1 MSEYDDARAERDYR
15 LNPPDS
21 APGQGDIGD
30 GWGDLYS
37 GSENSTL
44 GNDFTGMDSDMNIN
58 SILNGDT
65 PQMQAQGMQQQMNPA
80 SITSTEDKII
90 DVSLKVLKAI
100 KEFSFAFVKSLR
112 NNTPYDWHVLG
123 ERMFKISAV
132 AEGLG
137 VFFVLLKPFVSY
149 IKQPSDLII
158 GGILSM
164 IVGTILMMVFS
175 KSEGAPEPEMP
186 EEEVSIPDDNMD
198 LFSNLADDDADDI
211 FASDSSEDNTDIWDS
226 LADDEGLYNDDYYE
240 EDVDNSNCAGSEGF
254 SVDEALNMVQEIP
267 AGTQTRQYLFETFT
281 RILPHIT
288 PTFDNMEDVDY
299 DSDEFMMYEEYLR
312 NAAYQV
318 GTKDENIPELEEV
331 RKNLFL
337 IQLRAT
343 RPAGLKEQDIAN
355 EVANLYSRDEDYNVV
370 RYGVYATV
378 DSTVG
383 KLIIN
388 IFTGESAMV
397 SLNDIYSNVSDWVK
411 DPKITMPFVWGI
423 SEMGKPYYCDL
434 LDSESII
441 ITGEARSG
449 KSWKGQSIVAQL
461 CMFNSPKDIEFYIFD
476 HKNTASDYRYLST
489 VLPHVKYFCGD
500 ATKINEGINRVV
512 EQVKSYV
519 ESQLKQA
526 GVLNIKDY
534 NRLNPEDKIPFRYV
548 IIDELQSLMDSYD
561 KDEAAEFRK
570 LMSTIVSKLPYLGL
584 RLIMFPHRIV
594 DRIIS
599 KDTYSLI
606 SNRAVVRQLNKD
618 EVKNAVGV
626 TEKQFPYSLVNN
638 GDMAVK
644 SKDIARGQVVFCHA
658 EVLTPTNEGNKDVF
672 KFIGSVW
679 RKLEPDCQCI
689 TIDGA
694 IGGHIAIGV
703 SDKELAE
710 RVSQRVTP
718 DHTAGKDSYHI
729 QNQGSSIDELDLPDD
744 DGSEEDFWND
754 ILKDN

>member
-1 MSEYDDARAERDYR
+1 MSGYDEARAERDYR
-15 LNPPDS
+15 MNPPDS
-21 APGQGDIGD
+21 APGQGDMGD
-30 GWGDLYS
+30 GWGDLYADS
-37 GSENSTL
+37 DNTTM
-44 GNDFTGMDSDMNIN
+44 GNDFTGMGSDMNID
-58 SILNGDT
+58 SILNGEN
-65 PQMQAQGMQQQMNPA
+65 PQMQQMGMQQSNPA
-80 SITSTEDKII
+80 NITSTEDKVI
-90 DVSLKVLKAI
+90 DISLKILKGI

-112 NNTPYDWHVLG
+112 NNTAYDWHVLG

-132 AEGLG
+132 AEGIG
-137 VFFVLLKPFVSY
+137 VFFVLLKPFVPY

-175 KSEGAPEPEMP
+175 KSEGAPETENI
-186 EEEVSIPDDNMD
+186 EESPLSEENTDIFND
-198 LFSNLADDDADDI
+198 LVDEDI
-211 FASDSSEDNTDIWDS
+211 FASDDSDSEDNGDIWDS
-226 LADDEGLYNDDYYE
+226 LTDEDGLYDDDDYYE
-240 EDVDNSNCAGSEGF
+240 EEVDNSNRAGSEGF
-254 SVDEALNMVQEIP
+254 NVDEAMTMVQEIP

-288 PTFDNMEDVDY
+288 PTFDNMEEVNY

-318 GTKDENIPELEEV
+318 GTKEENIPELEEV

-337 IQLRAT
+337 IQLRAS
-343 RPAGLKEQDIAN
+343 RPAGLKEQEIAN

-397 SLNDIYSNVSDWVK
+397 SLNDIYSNISEWVK
-411 DPKITMPFVWGI
+411 NPKITMPFVWGI

-500 ATKINEGINRVV
+500 ATKINEGINKVV

-561 KDEAAEFRK
+561 KDQAAEFRK

-644 SKDIARGQVVFCHA
+644 SKDIARGQTVFCHA

-694 IGGHIAIGV
+694 IGGRIAIGV

-710 RVSQRVTP
+710 RAEQRVTP
-718 DHTAGKDSYHI
+718 DHTAGKDSFHM

-744 DGSEEDFWND
+744 GGEEEDFWND
-754 ILKDN
+754 ILKDD

>member
-1 MSEYDDARAERDYR
+1 MSGYDEARAERDYR
-15 LNPPDS
+15 MNPPDS
-21 APGQGDIGD
+21 APGQGDMGD
-30 GWGDLYS
+30 GWGDLYADS
-37 GSENSTL
+37 DNTTM
-44 GNDFTGMDSDMNIN
+44 GNDFTGMGSDMNID
-58 SILNGDT
+58 SILNGEN
-65 PQMQAQGMQQQMNPA
+65 PQMQQMGMQQSNPA
-80 SITSTEDKII
+80 NITSTEDKVI
-90 DVSLKVLKAI
+90 DISLKILKGI

-112 NNTPYDWHVLG
+112 NNTAYDWHVLG

-132 AEGLG
+132 AEGIG
-137 VFFVLLKPFVSY
+137 VFFVLLKPFVPY

-175 KSEGAPEPEMP
+175 KSEGAPETENIEESPLP
-186 EEEVSIPDDNMD
+186 EENMD
-198 LFSNLADDDADDI
+198 IFNDLVDDEDI
-211 FASDSSEDNTDIWDS
+211 FASDDSDSEDNGDIWDS
-226 LADDEGLYNDDYYE
+226 LTDEDGLYDDDDYYE
-240 EDVDNSNCAGSEGF
+240 EEVDNSNRAGSEGF
-254 SVDEALNMVQEIP
+254 NVDEAMTMVQEIP

-288 PTFDNMEDVDY
+288 PTFDNMEEVNY

-318 GTKDENIPELEEV
+318 GTKEENIPELEEV

-337 IQLRAT
+337 IQLRAS
-343 RPAGLKEQDIAN
+343 RPAGLKEQEIAN

-397 SLNDIYSNVSDWVK
+397 SLNDIYSNISEWVK
-411 DPKITMPFVWGI
+411 NPKVTMPFVWGI

-500 ATKINEGINRVV
+500 ATKINEGINKVV

-561 KDEAAEFRK
+561 KDQAAEFRK

-644 SKDIARGQVVFCHA
+644 SKDIARGQTVFCHA

-694 IGGHIAIGV
+694 IGGRIAIGV

-710 RVSQRVTP
+710 RAEQRVTP
-718 DHTAGKDSYHI
+718 DHTAGKDSFHM

-744 DGSEEDFWND
+744 GGEEEDFWND
-754 ILKDN
+754 ILKDD

>member
-1 MSEYDDARAERDYR
+1 MSGYDEARAERDYR
-15 LNPPDS
+15 MNPPDS
-21 APGQGDIGD
+21 APGQGDMGD
-30 GWGDLYS
+30 GWGDLYADS
-37 GSENSTL
+37 DNSTM
-44 GNDFTGMDSDMNIN
+44 GNDFTGMGSDMNID
-58 SILNGDT
+58 SILNGEN
-65 PQMQAQGMQQQMNPA
+65 PQMQQMGMQQSNPA
-80 SITSTEDKII
+80 NITSTEDKVI
-90 DVSLKVLKAI
+90 DISLKILKGI

-112 NNTPYDWHVLG
+112 NNTAYDWHVLG

-132 AEGLG
+132 AEGIG
-137 VFFVLLKPFVSY
+137 VFFVLLKPFVPY

-175 KSEGAPEPEMP
+175 KSEGAPETENI
-186 EEEVSIPDDNMD
+186 EESPLSEENTDIFND
-198 LFSNLADDDADDI
+198 LVDEDI
-211 FASDSSEDNTDIWDS
+211 FASDDSDSEDNGDIWDS
-226 LADDEGLYNDDYYE
+226 LTDEDGLYDDDDYYE
-240 EDVDNSNCAGSEGF
+240 EEVDNSNRAGSEGF
-254 SVDEALNMVQEIP
+254 NVDEAMTMVQEIP

-288 PTFDNMEDVDY
+288 PTFDNMEEVNY

-318 GTKDENIPELEEV
+318 GTKEENIPELEEV

-337 IQLRAT
+337 IQLRAS
-343 RPAGLKEQDIAN
+343 RPAGLKEQEIAN

-397 SLNDIYSNVSDWVK
+397 SLNDIYSNISEWVK
-411 DPKITMPFVWGI
+411 NPKVTMPFVWGI
-423 SEMGKPYYCDL
+423 SEMGKPHYCDL

-500 ATKINEGINRVV
+500 ATKINEGINKVV

-561 KDEAAEFRK
+561 KDQAAEFRK

-644 SKDIARGQVVFCHA
+644 SKDIARGQTVFCHA

-694 IGGHIAIGV
+694 IGGRIAIGV

-710 RVSQRVTP
+710 RAEQRVTP
-718 DHTAGKDSYHI
+718 DHTAGKDSFHM

-744 DGSEEDFWND
+744 GGEEEDFWND
-754 ILKDN
+754 ILKDD

>member
-1 MSEYDDARAERDYR
+1 MSGYDEARAERDYR
-15 LNPPDS
+15 MNPPDS
-21 APGQGDIGD
+21 APGQGDMGD
-30 GWGDLYS
+30 GWGDLYADS
-37 GSENSTL
+37 DNSTM
-44 GNDFTGMDSDMNIN
+44 GNDFSGMGSDMNID
-58 SILNGDT
+58 SILNGEN
-65 PQMQAQGMQQQMNPA
+65 PQMQQMGMQQSNPA
-80 SITSTEDKII
+80 NITSTEDKVI
-90 DVSLKVLKAI
+90 DISLKILKGI

-112 NNTPYDWHVLG
+112 NNTAYDWHVLG

-132 AEGLG
+132 AEGIG
-137 VFFVLLKPFVSY
+137 VFFVLLKPFVPY

-175 KSEGAPEPEMP
+175 KSDGAPETENIEESPLP
-186 EEEVSIPDDNMD
+186 EENMD
-198 LFSNLADDDADDI
+198 IFNDLVDDEDI
-211 FASDSSEDNTDIWDS
+211 FASDDSDSEDNGDIWDS
-226 LADDEGLYNDDYYE
+226 LTDEDGLYDDDDYYE
-240 EDVDNSNCAGSEGF
+240 EEVDNSNRAGSEGF
-254 SVDEALNMVQEIP
+254 NVDEAMTMVQEIP

-288 PTFDNMEDVDY
+288 PTFDNMEEVNY

-318 GTKDENIPELEEV
+318 GTKEENIPELEEV

-337 IQLRAT
+337 IQLRAS
-343 RPAGLKEQDIAN
+343 RPAGLKEQEIAN

-397 SLNDIYSNVSDWVK
+397 SLNDIYSNISEWVK
-411 DPKITMPFVWGI
+411 NPKITMPFVWGI

-500 ATKINEGINRVV
+500 ATKINEGINKVV

-561 KDEAAEFRK
+561 KDQAAEFRK

-644 SKDIARGQVVFCHA
+644 SKDIARGQTVFCHA

-694 IGGHIAIGV
+694 IGGRIAIGV

-710 RVSQRVTP
+710 RAEQRVTP
-718 DHTAGKDSYHI
+718 DHTAGKDSFHM

-744 DGSEEDFWND
+744 GGEEEDFWND
-754 ILKDN
+754 ILKDD